1 MRRRMDIEAITE
13 SRIRA
18 ARQSFVTR
26 RVDRS
31 ALRGLRRDSGPVAG
45 DLALARVRALG
56 HHTRLQAATG
66 RRIRLFPGDEII
78 VAFGHRYAPQQF
90 EALVPPALAVCHL
103 VASGGV
109 AAQAIC
115 WHHRIHGPTEIEPLG
130 LLADAAGRVV
140 NLRDWALP
148 RVATV
153 SRRPG
158 VVIAVAG
165 TSMDA
170 GKTTTAAHFVRG
182 LCRAGF
188 AVGAAKITGTGACN
202 DIEHLTDAGAS
213 PVLDF
218 TDAGHVSTHRLDT
231 ESLIQIGDRLLD
243 ELGRCRTDVAVI
255 EIADGLAQAE
265 TAALLATDWSR
276 RTFDGVVFCAGDAL
290 GADAGIRWLR
300 DRGHRPLGIG
310 GLLTAAPLSV
320 RETSCLVPDVPVLD
334 LASLSDSAVAA
345 RLIRQRR
352 AAVA

>member
-1 MRRRMDIEAITE
+1 MGRHMDIEAVTE
-13 SRIRA
+13 SRIRT

-26 RVDRS
+26 RVDRA
-31 ALRGLRRDSGPVAG
+31 ALRGLCRDAAPGAG
-45 DLALARVRALG
+45 DLALARVRTLG

-90 EALVPPALAVCHL
+90 EALVPPALVACHL

-115 WHHRIHGPTEIEPLG
+115 WHQRIQGPTEIEPLG
-130 LLADAAGRVV
+130 LLTDAAGRVV

-148 RVATV
+148 RAGIV
-153 SRRPG
+153 SRRPSA
-158 VVIAVAG
+158 VIAVAG

-170 GKTTTAAHFVRG
+170 GKTTAAAHFVRG
-182 LCRAGF
+182 LCRGGF

-202 DIEHLTDAGAS
+202 DIDHLTDAGAS
-213 PVLDF
+213 LVLDF
-218 TDAGHVSTHRLDT
+218 TDAGHASTHRLDIN
-231 ESLIQIGDRLLD
+231 SLVTIGDRLLD
-243 ELGRCRTDVAVI
+243 ELGRCRADVAVV
-255 EIADGLAQAE
+255 EIADGLAQVE
-265 TAALLATDWSR
+265 TAGLLETDWAR
-276 RTFDGVVFCAGDAL
+276 RTFDAVVFCAADAL
-290 GADAGIRWLR
+290 GADAGVRWLR
-300 DRGHRPLGIG
+300 DRGHRPLCIS

-320 RETSCLVPDVPVLD
+320 RETSGLVPDVPVLD
-334 LASLSDSAVAA
+334 LASLSDPAVAV